1 MKKILFIISIIS
13 ALACAPNNEV
23 DCLECRNWKVIQVKE
38 NNVVVYSSGGSS
50 LYPAYTDFKFNLMKD
65 NRKVL
70 FKDIIGVE
78 FNGVWGINDQKTQLM
93 LSNLT
98 PLLYGTENQL
108 IFDILSMAETS
119 LVLKSTTVNP
129 KTGNTINEYTFMPY

>member
-1 MKKILFIISIIS
+1 
-13 ALACAPNNEV
+13 
-23 DCLECRNWKVIQVKE
+23 
-38 NNVVVYSSGGSS
+38 
-50 LYPAYTDFKFNLMKD
+50 MKD

-78 FNGVWGINDQKTQLM
+78 FTGVWGINDQKTQLM

-119 LVLKSTTVNP
+119 LVLKSTAVNP